1 MDSWVKTTCPPGWCV
16 TQVSGTAHWSVYC
29 CEPNG
34 PDRFVGQAVTHKAA
48 RRLAW
53 ERWALD
59 VLGDRVEWVNHCP
72 SARAV
77 IVASAGEA
85 YFDEGADA
93 PRWWVYMLGGDGV
106 MVRDHVEALARLAAL
121 TLAVLGPE
129 VNHG

>member
-48 RRLAW
+48 CRMAW
-53 ERWALD
+53 ERWALE
-59 VLGDRVEWVNHCP
+59 VLGERAEWANLP
-72 SARAV
+72 STRAA
-77 IVASAGEA
+77 IVTRAGEVCL
-85 YFDEGADA
+85 DEESDA
-93 PRWWVYMLGGDGV
+93 PRWWVYLLRGDGV
-106 MVRDHVEALARLAAL
+106 MVRDPVEALARLAAL